1 MTGEEKAKAGIG
13 IGIIVFMIVIALIIK
28 SKPSNITLVKTSAL
42 SSSFQT
48 KETAEP
54 TEKPKTEAAMEA
66 AKESVEQTEEER
78 YEASRS
84 VEIGDTCILNG
95 GGSMNIIGTNK
106 EDLKALDKAAIAGD
120 KQAVIEMY
128 YQGRAFAVPSGTKV
142 LFIDSSWAGRK
153 IRILEGD
160 YKGKSGWVSR
170 DYIQPVN

>member
-1 MTGEEKAKAGIG
+1 MTGEEKAKAGMG

-28 SKPSNITLVKTSAL
+28 NKPSNKNLVKTSV
-42 SSSFQT
+42 SFQT
-48 KETAEP
+48 KEIANP
-54 TEKPKTEAAMEA
+54 TEKPKTEAIMEA
-66 AKESVEQTEEER
+66 TKESVEQTDEER
-78 YEASRS
+78 YEASQN

-95 GGSMNIIGTNK
+95 GGSMNIIGTNY

-120 KQAVIEMY
+120 EQAVIEMY